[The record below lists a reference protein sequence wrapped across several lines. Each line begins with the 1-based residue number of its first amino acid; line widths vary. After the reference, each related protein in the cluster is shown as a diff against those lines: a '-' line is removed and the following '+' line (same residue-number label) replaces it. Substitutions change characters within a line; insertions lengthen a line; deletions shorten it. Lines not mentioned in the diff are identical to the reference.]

1 MWAQRHM
8 HEFGTTQEQLG
19 SVVMTCRS
27 HALLNPR
34 AVWQKPITMDD
45 YMESRWVARP
55 FKLLDCDYPVDGAVA
70 LVLSRDDVAGETRK
84 PVYIESIGH
93 AGGPV
98 TSWAAW
104 PDMTR
109 MASVE
114 SAHQLWA
121 GTSLN
126 PADIQVAQLYDGFS
140 WLALCWLEDL
150 GFVEKGEGGAFF
162 EEGHGLLGGRL
173 PVCTDGGQLGGGRLH
188 GFGKVAETVRQ
199 LRHEAG
205 QAQVTSAAAGVATA
219 GAMTGCAAMLLT
231 SEPLS

>member
-1 MWAQRHM
+1 
-8 HEFGTTQEQLG
+8 
-19 SVVMTCRS
+19 
-27 HALLNPR
+27 
-34 AVWQKPITMDD
+34 
-45 YMESRWVARP
+45 
-55 FKLLDCDYPVDGAVA
+55 
-70 LVLSRDDVAGETRK
+70 
-84 PVYIESIGH
+84 
-93 AGGPV
+93 
-98 TSWAAW
+98 
-104 PDMTR
+104 